1 MLIAAVLSA
10 RNVGINL
17 KKRRFLML
25 IRIVV
30 HIKTF
35 YFADYQHLMCNT
47 KNSVFRQRTTTRRQI
62 SAVRAVRMAFLLS
75 LFASIIGHDLSRL
88 SPVC

>member
-35 YFADYQHLMCNT
+35 YFADYQHLMCNIQ
-47 KNSVFRQRTTTRRQI
+47 K
-62 SAVRAVRMAFLLS
+62 
-75 LFASIIGHDLSRL
+75 
-88 SPVC
+88 